1 MNPQEIV
8 DLLDF
13 VRKVRDEFHLTV
25 FIIEHHMSLIMK
37 LCDRI
42 AVINYG
48 EKIAEGNAE
57 EIQSH
62 PEVIEAYLGVD
73 DIVKG

>member
-1 MNPQEIV
+1 
-8 DLLDF
+8 
-13 VRKVRDEFHLTV
+13 
-25 FIIEHHMSLIMK
+25 MSLIMK

-62 PEVIEAYLGVD
+62 PEVIEAYLGGD